1 MSLVLPASVSS
12 TQDVTALGLEV
23 QEYAKWY
30 SQYANAAKR
39 KIVYKEPQPEVT
51 PVASE
56 LIREWGKQSPLSQD
70 TLDQLVK
77 ELNSKTKSAPTM
89 TITLAAP
96 ATSDVKKALVAWARE
111 NINPD
116 VLITFRFNSTLL
128 GGMVVRSGS
137 RIFDWSFRRA
147 ILNERQKFREII
159 SRV

>member
-1 MSLVLPASVSS
+1 MSLILPSSVSS
-12 TQDVTALGLEV
+12 TQDVTALSLEV
-23 QEYAKWY
+23 QTYAKWY
-30 SQYANAAKR
+30 SQYANAAKM
-39 KIVYKEPQPEVT
+39 KVAYKEPQPDIT

-56 LIREWGKQSPLSQD
+56 LIREWGKQNPLTPAS
-70 TLDQLVK
+70 LDQLIK
-77 ELNSKTKSAPTM
+77 ELAHKTKSAPIM

-96 ATSDVKKALVAWARE
+96 ATSDVKSALVSWARE

-116 VLITFRFNSTLL
+116 VLITFRFNSTIL
-128 GGMVVRSGS
+128 GGMVVRVGS

>member
-1 MSLVLPASVSS
+1 MSLVLPASISS

-39 KIVYKEPQPEVT
+39 KIAYKEPQPEVT

-56 LIREWGKQSPLSQD
+56 LIREWGKQSPLSQER
-70 TLDQLVK
+70 LDQLVK

-96 ATSDVKKALVAWARE
+96 ATSDVKKALVAWARK